1 MGAGASHPT
10 PDNARG
16 LFSSELRTM
25 RNKLIQTL
33 LLTAVVLALVPW
45 SIARVNPQEK
55 GAGVAGGSRVAR
67 GKNDSSGAAKPR
79 YSPPETTAKPRY
91 SPPDDVSREDESRP
105 RIPSRRLLEIE
116 SLEQQCLDEINR
128 VRRRNGLQRLSFY
141 EDLLPV
147 AREYSRRMAEQD
159 FFSHNDPEGRTVKER
174 IEEADIKWRMIGEN
188 LAYSNGHVNPVA
200 ASLHGWM
207 ESPGHRANILEPN
220 FNLTA
225 IGVWIK
231 PDGTVYFTEIF
242 LKQ

>member
-1 MGAGASHPT
+1 
-10 PDNARG
+10 
-16 LFSSELRTM
+16 M
-25 RNKLIQTL
+25 RNKLTKIL
-33 LLTAVVLALVPW
+33 FVTAMVLALVPW
-45 SIARVNPQEK
+45 SIARVDSQEK

-67 GKNDSSGAAKPR
+67 GKNDSTGAAKPK
-79 YSPPETTAKPRY
+79 YSPPEPAAKPRY
-91 SPPDDVSREDESRP
+91 SPPDDVAPREDESRP
-105 RIPSRRLLEIE
+105 RIPSRRILEIE

-128 VRRRNGLQRLSFY
+128 VRRRNGLQRLAFY
-141 EDLLPV
+141 EELLPV

-174 IEEADIKWRMIGEN
+174 VEDADIRWRMIGEN
-188 LAYSNGHVNPVA
+188 LAYSNGHINPVA

-207 ESPGHRANILEPN
+207 ESPGHRANILEPG

-231 PDGTVYFTEIF
+231 SDGTVYFTEIF